1 MRRAVLAGAALLA
14 VLSADAADAAVTVL
28 GGGLAQSCSE
38 AAFRGRSAMGDIRK
52 CDRALAEE
60 ALSPH
65 DRAATYV
72 NRGVL
77 RLRRRES
84 ERARSDFDAA
94 IAIAPALGEAW
105 VNRGAASVLDRR
117 YEEAVADID
126 KGLELGVEEEE
137 KAYYNRGLAHE
148 GLDDARA
155 AWLDYRKAA
164 ELAPDWDLPRQAL
177 ARFTVTTR

>member
-1 MRRAVLAGAALLA
+1 MRRVILAGAALLA
-14 VLSADAADAAVTVL
+14 LMSAGAADAAVTVI
-28 GGGLAQSCSE
+28 GGGFAQSCSE
-38 AAFRGRSAMGDIRK
+38 AAFRGRSGMGDIRK

-60 ALSPH
+60 ALNPH

-84 ERARSDFDAA
+84 GQAREDFDAA
-94 IAIAPALGEAW
+94 IAIEPSLGEAW

-117 YEEAVADID
+117 YYEAVADID
-126 KGLELGVEEEE
+126 KGLELGVEEAE
-137 KAYYNRGLAHE
+137 KAYYNRGLAYE

-164 ELAPDWDLPRQAL
+164 ELKPDWDLPRQAL
-177 ARFTVTTR
+177 ERFTVTTR